1 MPAQSCLILCNPTD
15 CSPPDSSIHKIL
27 QAGTPVWVAI
37 SYSRGSSWFRDWTC
51 ISCIAG
57 RFFTTE
63 PPGRSIPKTI
73 TNPSSIPW
81 SQNTNSTNYKKK
93 KKLKKNCQDK
103 WKRYLPNSLRKK
115 LQELKNN
122 DDENITIEPIEHSK
136 MWNNQYQIREKIS
149 KLTISSQETRKK
161 FKLS

>member
-27 QAGTPVWVAI
+27 QARTLVWVAI
-37 SYSRGSSWFRDWTC
+37 SYSRGSSWLRDWTC

-63 PPGRSIPKTI
+63 PPGRSIPKTK
-73 TNPSSIPW
+73 TNTSSIAW
-81 SQNTNSTNYKKK
+81 SQNTNSTNNTKKK
-93 KKLKKNCQDK
+93 KVKKNCQDK
-103 WKRYLPNSLRKK
+103 WKCYLSNSLRKK

-122 DDENITIEPIEHSK
+122 DDENITD
-136 MWNNQYQIREKIS
+136 WAYRTQQYVK
-149 KLTISSQETRKK
+149 
-161 FKLS
+161 